1 MTKVTSDT
9 GFESKF
15 ASNGKIK
22 LHYVAAGSGP
32 PIVFLHGFPDHGLGW
47 RRQLEALCGNFRVLA
62 PDLRGFGR
70 SDAPR
75 GHAHYALLPNLV
87 EDVLSV
93 LVAEQLSQAS
103 IVGHDWGGT
112 IAWWLAMR
120 VPQAV
125 RHLVVLATP
134 HPRNYLRAIVDPAN
148 ARYFAYMRL
157 FQEVGAAALPAP
169 DELAAWVADES
180 DRQALSA
187 SLRHSDPEAMLGY
200 YRANIPLGR
209 VPDIGQLPLVKAP
222 TLVMF
227 GAQDPYVP
235 ASAFDGTFREVD
247 NVTSLL
253 ALPGAGH
260 FIHHQAAAFVTR
272 EIEGWVSRPPSSF
285 RSLA

>member
-1 MTKVTSDT
+1 MTSKTD
-9 GFESKF
+9 FESKF
-15 ASNGKIK
+15 ASNGNIK
-22 LHYVAAGSGP
+22 LHYIAAGSGP

-47 RRQLEALCGNFRVLA
+47 RRQLDALSGNFRVLA

-75 GHAHYALLPNLV
+75 GHANYALLPSLV
-87 EDVLSV
+87 GDVLSV

-125 RHLVVLATP
+125 RHLVVLSAP
-134 HPRNYLRAIVDPAN
+134 HPRNYLRAIADPAN
-148 ARYFAYMRL
+148 AGYFGYMRR
-157 FQEVGAAALPAP
+157 FQEAGMAAMPGRE
-169 DELAAWVADES
+169 ELAAWVADAD
-180 DRQALSA
+180 DRH
-187 SLRHSDPEAMLGY
+187 SLMVSLERSDPEAILGY

-222 TLVMF
+222 TLVLF
-227 GAQDPYVP
+227 GTDDPYVP
-235 ASAFDGTFREVD
+235 SAAFDGTFREVD
-247 NVTSLL
+247 NVTSLV

-260 FIHHQAAAFVTR
+260 FIHHHAAAVVNR
-272 EIEGWVSRPPSSF
+272 EIEAWVARPPSSY
-285 RSLA
+285 RRLE